1 MKSIG
6 ENISSVRKSAG
17 MTQEK
22 LAEAMMVTPQAV
34 SKWET
39 DAACPDIDTVNRMAK
54 LFGVTVDYLL
64 NGNQEQPSAER
75 GCPEEVGKRI
85 IVINTNKGDSNIKV
99 RVPVEAVRTLNGS
112 QTIKNYAGKHIAEI
126 GGILNLID
134 NGIVG
139 SIVNVDS
146 NGCNI
151 QISVEEYEH

>member
-64 NGNQEQPSAER
+64 NGKSGAAFAER
-75 GCPEEVGKRI
+75 GCP
-85 IVINTNKGDSNIKV
+85 
-99 RVPVEAVRTLNGS
+99 
-112 QTIKNYAGKHIAEI
+112 
-126 GGILNLID
+126 
-134 NGIVG
+134 
-139 SIVNVDS
+139 
-146 NGCNI
+146 
-151 QISVEEYEH
+151 

>member
-1 MKSIG
+1 MKGIG

-39 DAACPDIDTVNRMAK
+39 DASYPDIDTVNRMAK

-64 NGNQEQPSAER
+64 NGNQEQPVLKEAA
-75 GCPEEVGKRI
+75 PEDVGKRI
-85 IVINTNKGDSNIKV
+85 VVININTSGNNINLKI
-99 RVPVEAVRTLNGS
+99 PVKAVRTLADS
-112 QTIKNYAGKHIAEI
+112 QLVKDRVKDHLAEMEEVIK
-126 GGILNLID
+126 LIE

-139 SIVNVDS
+139 SIVDVDT
-146 NGCNI
+146 NGCKV
-151 QISVEEYEH
+151 QILVEDYEN